1 MLPIQGS
8 PTTSHA
14 LDFSDAD
21 NDGIYTAELRVEIVS
36 DSQKELNGNVEV
48 SLNAV
53 TVGSEK
59 YYVNSAAHSAT
70 VFVVDDDA
78 AIPELSIE
86 GIATPIAESAGNV
99 VFTIIASE
107 APGREVTVHYTPAEV
122 GGGDFLTDAVASE
135 SSVGG

>member
-1 MLPIQGS
+1 MTESDISGS
-8 PTTSHA
+8 PAYARFPISTAVAPVTNNFTIQYTPTSSNFVANSGTLTTSHA

-48 SLNAV
+48 SLNAD

-78 AIPELSIE
+78 AIPELSFRKYYH
-86 GIATPIAESAGNV
+86 S
-99 VFTIIASE
+99 
-107 APGREVTVHYTPAEV
+107 
-122 GGGDFLTDAVASE
+122 DC
-135 SSVGG
+135 